1 MIDEETVIKVL
12 YDLTVASKTDK
23 SLTKKSI
30 ANRYHISR
38 GTVYSIIR
46 DYKFSDQEII
56 AYYEQIKTND
66 APSSKGSHRY
76 FFKRT
81 RTNKVKKDDIEVI
94 KKCCITY
101 LNCYLTAEIFLNK
114 LIKYYQLTEYKSL
127 LCDRK
132 LSKLDIIQAFDDQNN
147 SILGL
152 SDYSLRQ
159 KYEQA
164 ERVYSNIKLLKRYKK
179 PPKNFQEVFDE
190 YKKTDSW
197 TRIQIKYNCF
207 LGYAKKYWN
216 DNAMDYWREIQSA
229 NVNFGYYIYQNYYY
243 DDKVD
248 KIIKK

>member
-12 YDLTVASKTDK
+12 YDLTVVSKTDK
-23 SLTKKSI
+23 SLTKKNI
-30 ANRYHISR
+30 ANKYHINR
-38 GTVYSIIR
+38 GTVYSIVR
-46 DYKFSDQEII
+46 NYKLSDQEII

-66 APSSKGSHRY
+66 APSSNDNHRY
-76 FFKRT
+76 FSKRT
-81 RTNKVKKDDIEVI
+81 RTNKVKNDDIEVI
-94 KKCCITY
+94 KKYCITY
-101 LNCYLTAEIFLNK
+101 LNCYLTAELFLDK
-114 LIKYYQLTEYKSL
+114 LINYYQLTEYQRF
-127 LCDRK
+127 LCDIK
-132 LSKLDIIQAFDDQNN
+132 ISKMDIIQASDDKNDG
-147 SILGL
+147 ILRP
-152 SDYSLRQ
+152 SDYSIQQ

-164 ERVYSNIKLLKRYKK
+164 EKIYSNIKLLKRYKK

-216 DNAMDYWREIQSA
+216 DNAMDYWREIQPA